1 MPEPNDAIGS
11 NTGSGVDTRRTGAAV
26 SRDCG
31 MLGIGAA
38 YGDSGG
44 AAGVG
49 PLPEPFANGGGSV
62 DPFDG
67 PNDGPCAALPFA
79 PAADSQ
85 PFAVLTSDDRS
96 GPVPVNVA
104 AGDGEAA
111 MSGTGVAGADS
122 GMLASLPLALP
133 GRAAARGISAWPGFG
148 WLRGSSSGLS

>member
-1 MPEPNDAIGS
+1 MPAPNDAIGS
-11 NTGSGVDTRRTGAAV
+11 NRGSFGVDTRRPGAAV

-38 YGDSGG
+38 YGDSG

-49 PLPEPFANGGGSV
+49 PLPEPFANGGGNV

-67 PNDGPCAALPFA
+67 PCDGPFDGPCDAALPFA

-104 AGDGEAA
+104 AGDAA
-111 MSGTGVAGADS
+111 SSGTGV
-122 GMLASLPLALP
+122 
-133 GRAAARGISAWPGFG
+133 
-148 WLRGSSSGLS
+148 

>member
-1 MPEPNDAIGS
+1 MPEPVFDPMAS
-11 NTGSGVDTRRTGAAV
+11 FGSGVDTRRTGAAG

-44 AAGVG
+44 AAGGG

-62 DPFDG
+62 EPFDG
-67 PNDGPCAALPFA
+67 PFDGPCAALPFA

-111 MSGTGVAGADS
+111 MSCAWGTGVAGADS
-122 GMLASLPLALP
+122 GMLACLPLRARAT
-133 GRAAARGISAWPGFG
+133 RAASRRAFR
-148 WLRGSSSGLS
+148 

>member
-11 NTGSGVDTRRTGAAV
+11 NTASRGDTRRTGAAV

-38 YGDSGG
+38 YGDSG

-49 PLPEPFANGGGSV
+49 PLPLPFANGGGSV
-62 DPFDG
+62 DPFG
-67 PNDGPCAALPFA
+67 PFDGPCAALPFA
-79 PAADSQ
+79 PTGDSQ

-104 AGDGEAA
+104 AGD
-111 MSGTGVAGADS
+111 
-122 GMLASLPLALP
+122 
-133 GRAAARGISAWPGFG
+133 
-148 WLRGSSSGLS
+148 